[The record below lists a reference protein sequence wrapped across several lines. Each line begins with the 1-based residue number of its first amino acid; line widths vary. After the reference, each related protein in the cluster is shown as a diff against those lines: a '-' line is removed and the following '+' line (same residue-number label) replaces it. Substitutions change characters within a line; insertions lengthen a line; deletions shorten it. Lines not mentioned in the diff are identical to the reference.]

1 MPAYDELSVER
12 QRRVRS
18 RIRKKVNILNEGQRK
33 LRGRLGKVNLGSGE
47 AFYIETMLL
56 RLGRA
61 IDVWLDRYDALELAG
76 ATVTVPSEREIQKL
90 RDGIQAIREII
101 VDNETA
107 RGIMKAITDAGGR
120 IPSPGN
126 PD

>member
-1 MPAYDELSVER
+1 
-12 QRRVRS
+12 VRS